1 MAKNKS
7 PQLDS
12 EAVSTIPAILVDLK
26 SKRKKS
32 PQVMAIKVP
41 PGMWG
46 WLKETAILMNRN
58 LGARVVTPEM
68 VAYEM
73 LRNIYHTGR
82 GLK

>member
-1 MAKNKS
+1 MAKNNTI
-7 PQLDS
+7 QLDS
-12 EAVSTIPAILVDLK
+12 EAASTIPMIPVDPKLK
-26 SKRKKS
+26 RRKS
-32 PQVMAIKVP
+32 PQVMTIKVP

-46 WLKETAILMNRN
+46 WLKETAVLMNRN

-73 LRNIYHTGR
+73 LRNVYHAGR